1 MSDPNDTSRRT
12 PLSSSSA
19 TVSGTQAL
27 GVTIEATQ
35 EQPAPPQGQETNETR
50 PPKAGANRKLPGEG
64 DTASIETG
72 EFGVDLA
79 PAVADRPF
87 AAPASDPFVP
97 APAAALESAVVD
109 HPAAEALSAAVR
121 ESVARNEARQDQVVA
136 MFESVSIDFSGV
148 MDDARN
154 DAARITFK
162 LMEFA
167 QANFRSNVELARDYA
182 SARSIPDIVGVQTAY
197 FKRQME
203 LMNRQADELRKL
215 TGEIASKKAAQFQLS
230 IARQ

>member
-1 MSDPNDTSRRT
+1 
-12 PLSSSSA
+12 
-19 TVSGTQAL
+19 
-27 GVTIEATQ
+27 
-35 EQPAPPQGQETNETR
+35 
-50 PPKAGANRKLPGEG
+50 
-64 DTASIETG
+64 
-72 EFGVDLA
+72 
-79 PAVADRPF
+79 
-87 AAPASDPFVP
+87 
-97 APAAALESAVVD
+97 
-109 HPAAEALSAAVR
+109 
-121 ESVARNEARQDQVVA
+121 

>member
-27 GVTIEATQ
+27 GVTIEAAQ
-35 EQPAPPQGQETNETR
+35 EQPAPPQGQETDETR
-50 PPKAGANRKLPGEG
+50 PKAGANQKLPGEG

-72 EFGVDLA
+72 EFDLA

-87 AAPASDPFVP
+87 AAPASEPFVP
-97 APAAALESAVVD
+97 APAAATEPAVVD
-109 HPAAEALSAAVR
+109 HPAAEVISAAVR
-121 ESVARNEARQDQVVA
+121 ESVARNEAGQEQVVA

-203 LMNRQADELRKL
+203 LMNLQADELRKL
-215 TGEIASKKAAQFQLS
+215 TAEIASKKAAQFQLS